1 MLFVNATQEIMVPR
15 VREDDQLKTSPL
27 FTIYSAL
34 PTVYCLLPTIYKPLS
49 NDYGPLTKIFFLNS
63 SRD

>member
-15 VREDDQLKTSPL
+15 VREDDQLKNSPL

-34 PTVYCLLPTIYKPLS
+34 PTVYFLLFTS
-49 NDYGPLTKIFFLNS
+49 HFLMTM
-63 SRD
+63 DH